1 VTFALPQLLT
11 SAGSS
16 SRALTFSG
24 SLRDTQPE
32 GNKAVSS
39 AVLTELTVG
48 GHWRELA
55 ACKSQA
61 MRAGSRRSSFGGI
74 SLRPASMRSGTI

>member
-16 SRALTFSG
+16 SRALTFSVW

-32 GNKAVSS
+32 GNEAVSS

-48 GHWRELA
+48 GHWRE
-55 ACKSQA
+55 S
-61 MRAGSRRSSFGGI
+61 
-74 SLRPASMRSGTI
+74 